1 VSARDSARSAAR
13 RAIGVPDA
21 TEVGATLADLRSAL
35 DELHLAV
42 TALRAE
48 RDELAAEVAR
58 QREEFLRLERAVLEQ
73 AATLEAMQSQRS
85 AGLDR

>member
-1 VSARDSARSAAR
+1 
-13 RAIGVPDA
+13 
-21 TEVGATLADLRSAL
+21 
-35 DELHLAV
+35 V